1 MNTPDDSAPAASSSE
16 AAVPETASSSDGT
29 LPNETPERDT
39 PEKAT
44 VYDVARASGTSVATV
59 SRVMN
64 DADNVAEETRER
76 VEAAIQELRYRPD
89 RTARTLAEQ
98 QTRMVAVA
106 LPSFITPFHNELMK
120 GIRLSLRG
128 RSVDLLVRDLGSED
142 PNAELAHF
150 LDRGTV
156 DGLLVAGA
164 IVDEAA
170 ADELRA
176 WRAPAILIGDERDGL
191 DSFTWDDVAG
201 ARAATEHL
209 IEQGHERIGLIRT
222 RNEMPLQ
229 ERRIEGYRAALA
241 EAGLPFD
248 ESLIASGQTAK
259 HAGFSE
265 EAGREAMRQLL
276 MADPPVTAVF
286 CSSDVHAVG
295 AWSALHEA
303 GKSIP
308 EDLALV
314 GYDDVK
320 TSRFLGLSSV
330 AQGMHE
336 VGERTVQRLT
346 YRMDHPDD
354 PERVAERMTPVLQVR
369 RSSKR

>member
-1 MNTPDDSAPAASSSE
+1 VPPSSDSAPGAPSDDATADEASSDD
-16 AAVPETASSSDGT
+16 AS
-29 LPNETPERDT
+29 PP
-39 PEKAT
+39 KAT
-44 VYDVARASGTSVATV
+44 IYDVASRSGTSVATV

-76 VEAAIQELRYRPD
+76 VEAAIRELSYRPD

-98 QTRMVAVA
+98 QTRMIAVA

-128 RSVDLLVRDLGSED
+128 RNVDLLVRDLGSED

-150 LDRGTV
+150 LDQGTV

-176 WRAPAILIGDERDGL
+176 WRAPAVLIGDERDGL
-191 DSFTWDDVAG
+191 DSFTWDDHAG
-201 ARAATEHL
+201 ARAATAHL

-229 ERRIEGYRAALA
+229 ERRIEGYRAVLE

-248 ESLIASGQTAK
+248 ASLVVSGQTSK

-295 AWSALHEA
+295 AWTALREA
-303 GKSIP
+303 GKEVP
-308 EDLALV
+308 ADVALV

-330 AQGMHE
+330 SQGMHE
-336 VGERTVQRLT
+336 VGERAVQRLM
-346 YRMDHPDD
+346 YRMAHPDD
-354 PERVAERMTPVLQVR
+354 PERVAERMTPVLQAR

>member
-1 MNTPDDSAPAASSSE
+1 MPDDDSFSNASSE
-16 AAVPETASSSDGT
+16 ASSEAVRSEVSSPEASS
-29 LPNETPERDT
+29 EEEI

-44 VYDVARASGTSVATV
+44 IYDVASESGTSVATV
-59 SRVMN
+59 SRVIN
-64 DADNVAEETRER
+64 DADNVADQTRER
-76 VEAAIQELRYRPD
+76 VEAAIAHLSYRPD
-89 RTARTLAEQ
+89 RTARSLAEQ
-98 QTRMVAVA
+98 QIYTLAVA

-128 RSVDLLVRDLGSED
+128 RPGFDLLVHDLGSED
-142 PNAELAHF
+142 PYAELARF
-150 LDRGTV
+150 LQQGTV

-164 IVDEAA
+164 TVDEAS

-176 WRAPAILIGDERDGL
+176 WRAPAVLIGDERDGL
-191 DSFTWDDVAG
+191 DSFTWDDAAG

-222 RNEMPLQ
+222 RNAIPLQ
-229 ERRIEGYRAALA
+229 ERRVEGYRAAL
-241 EAGLPFD
+241 EDAGLPFD
-248 ESLIASGQTAK
+248 ASLVVSGQTAK

-265 EAGREAMRQLL
+265 EAGQEAMRQLL
-276 MADPPVTAVF
+276 EADPPVTAVF

-295 AWSALHEA
+295 AWAALYEA
-303 GKSIP
+303 GRSVP
-308 EDLALV
+308 EDIALV

-330 AQGMHE
+330 AQRMHE
-336 VGERTVQRLT
+336 VGERAVQRLLH
-346 YRMDHPDD
+346 RMRQPNDA
-354 PERVAERMTPVLQVR
+354 ERVDERMTPTLQVR